1 MGKNAKVAAAKEF
14 LRKIKTQDTHINNK
28 LQELAQLRLLATKI
42 TSTLNPA
49 PVSGCGN
56 SDKIGDAVAKIVD
69 MGSEIDKEI
78 DLYINAKRDVC
89 HILDQIQNPDQ
100 LDVLQKHY
108 VLHKP
113 LEDIAKEKYMS
124 YRNVCYIHG
133 RALQSVA
140 ELLEKTKMMVR
151 GDEV

>member
-1 MGKNAKVAAAKEF
+1 MGKNAKVIAAKEF
-14 LRKIKTQDTHINNK
+14 LQRIKIQDTHINNK

-49 PVSGCGN
+49 PVSGGGN

-78 DLYINAKRDVC
+78 NLYINVKRDVC
-89 HILDQIQNPDQ
+89 HILDQIQDPDQ
-100 LDVLQKHY
+100 LDVLQKRY
-108 VLHKP
+108 VLHET
-113 LEDIAKEKYMS
+113 LEEIAKEKHMS

-133 RALQSVA
+133 RALQAVA
-140 ELLEKTKMMVR
+140 ALI
-151 GDEV
+151 DERVGNDAER